1 MTGLRICLTLALA
14 LGAAACSKPAADN
27 AAALADNVAVPE
39 AAADNVAVA
48 PEATPAPPVA
58 TPDNVAA
65 PVAEAVAA
73 ADQGDLGAYVG
84 HYPFDKVGGVSF
96 IVNPKVL
103 AAVRKTVTDKEI
115 LRWVTDPSAGPSDTV
130 YRKDGKI
137 AAWSC
142 QAHNCGD
149 HNWTVLIDSAGTSAE
164 LCYHDAEKTGA
175 DSRWYAPGAGKP
187 ETRSGDCPA
196 SKPSM

>member
-1 MTGLRICLTLALA
+1 MTGLRICLAAALA

-27 AAALADNVAVPE
+27 AASADVTAGNVVTVPE
-39 AAADNVAVA
+39 SGPVNAMVSA
-48 PEATPAPPVA
+48 PAEEAGG
-58 TPDNVAA
+58 
-65 PVAEAVAA
+65 

-96 IVNPKVL
+96 IENPKVK
-103 AAVRKTVTDKEI
+103 AAIARTVTDKAI
-115 LRWVTDPSAGPSDTV
+115 LRWVTDPDAGPSDTI

-142 QAHNCGD
+142 QQHNCGD
-149 HNWTVLIDSAGTSAE
+149 HNWTLLVDPDGAKAA
-164 LCYHDAEKTGA
+164 LCYHDAEKSGGG
-175 DSRWYAPGAGKP
+175 SLWYPAGGGEP
-187 ETRSGDCPA
+187 EKRDGDCPA